1 MKAQGRSVETLG
13 LWIVTSSVTFIK
25 SLNPSSI
32 KLCLIVHL
40 VTMWTLLYNIVNSE
54 FRFFTTTVNKIVQAN
69 NEVNCTWVLKYH
81 KCFQLW
87 ITAKWPRSYTLSLN
101 ITIIFMY
108 LRLLG
113 HPRYCVGKWKFKHS
127 DRRLKSLSKNN
138 TLPFYTWKVFEKFR
152 LHELKNVSYSKL
164 KLNTFSPLELFAELS
179 QFLSGANKVSNK
191 ITAVEWITA
200 FSQNR
205 IPTWPSWSSL
215 NYFLFT
221 CLMSLKERKELGL

>member
-1 MKAQGRSVETLG
+1 MQSLD
-13 LWIVTSSVTFIK
+13 SSQQ
-25 SLNPSSI
+25 
-32 KLCLIVHL
+32 
-40 VTMWTLLYNIVNSE
+40 
-54 FRFFTTTVNKIVQAN
+54 VNKIVQAN

-81 KCFQLW
+81 KYFQLW
-87 ITAKWPRSYTLSLN
+87 ITVKWPRSYILSLN
-101 ITIIFMY
+101 ITIVFMY

-179 QFLSGANKVSNK
+179 QFLSGATKVSNK
-191 ITAVEWITA
+191 ITAVEWIT
-200 FSQNR
+200 
-205 IPTWPSWSSL
+205 IH
-215 NYFLFT
+215 FLRTGFLPGQVDHHCIIF
-221 CLMSLKERKELGL
+221 CLHAQRL

>member
-1 MKAQGRSVETLG
+1 MSLD
-13 LWIVTSSVTFIK
+13 SSQQ
-25 SLNPSSI
+25 
-32 KLCLIVHL
+32 
-40 VTMWTLLYNIVNSE
+40 
-54 FRFFTTTVNKIVQAN
+54 VNKIVQAN

-87 ITAKWPRSYTLSLN
+87 ITVKWPRSYTLSLN
-101 ITIIFMY
+101 ITIVFMY

-127 DRRLKSLSKNN
+127 YRRLKSLSKNN

-179 QFLSGANKVSNK
+179 QFLSGATKVSNK

-221 CLMSLKERKELGL
+221 CSTSLKEHKELGL